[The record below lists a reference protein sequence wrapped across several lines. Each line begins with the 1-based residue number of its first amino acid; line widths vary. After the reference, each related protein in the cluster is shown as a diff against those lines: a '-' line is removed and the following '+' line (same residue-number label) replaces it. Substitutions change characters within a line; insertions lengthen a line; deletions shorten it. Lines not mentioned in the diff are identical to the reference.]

1 MSTFKIKINF
11 FRFSQQPPKSN
22 LFDSH
27 HSLDIPDSNSKIV
40 PKVVQEIDH
49 KFVQKDSEERHT
61 YRDDNL
67 NEKTERERD
76 ELLYKENVIETG
88 KG

>member
-1 MSTFKIKINF
+1 M
-11 FRFSQQPPKSN
+11 
-22 LFDSH
+22 
-27 HSLDIPDSNSKIV
+27 DIPDSNSKIV
-40 PKVVQEIDH
+40 PKVIQEIDH
-49 KFVQKDSEERHT
+49 KVVQKDNDERNT

>member
-1 MSTFKIKINF
+1 M
-11 FRFSQQPPKSN
+11 
-22 LFDSH
+22 
-27 HSLDIPDSNSKIV
+27 DITDRNSKIV
-40 PKVVQEIDH
+40 PKVIQEIDH
-49 KFVQKDSEERHT
+49 KVVQKDNDERNT

-76 ELLYKENVIETG
+76 EMLYKENVIETG